1 MVAGTHNDAALG
13 RLAECCIAMA
23 RGMLS
28 TRLHRYGVLIER
40 AGLEPADVAV
50 MSVED
55 LFETREGTACFEL
68 VRYFGAADR
77 TALAPE
83 ETLIHLRRLQYVK
96 VMQTI
101 SVVAGEADPEFGKI
115 LRSSRDAARDEHS
128 WHRSQLFN
136 DAVLHLPE
144 ARDACLHLPP
154 MPEDVLLPLLS
165 QRARVSASIKE
176 LMTAMLEIVASQHE
190 YRKALSLS
198 SMCIVLRDYFQS
210 LQFLGLRASAADVRQ
225 AESWQWD
232 GCRDEAIDAL
242 DRKLVQRYVRR
253 GQLDANAAS
262 GFLRA
267 ARALLDDSLIAEP
280 RPLFHYFKEQFPEST
295 SETYRANGRT
305 RFEYAM
311 AMARELFCDLC
322 KRRME

>member
-1 MVAGTHNDAALG
+1 M
-13 RLAECCIAMA
+13 AEFCIAMA

-40 AGLEPADVAV
+40 AGLEPSDVAV

-55 LFETREGTACFEL
+55 LFEIREGTPCFEL
-68 VRYFGAADR
+68 VRYFGADDR
-77 TALAPE
+77 RALTPE

-115 LRSSRDAARDEHS
+115 LRLARDAAREERR
-128 WHRSQLFN
+128 WHRAPLFN

-154 MPEDVLLPLLS
+154 MPEDILLHLLS
-165 QRARVSASIKE
+165 RRARSSASIKE
-176 LMTAMLEIVASQHE
+176 LMTAMLEIVAAQHE

-210 LQFLGLRASAADVRQ
+210 LQFLGLRASAAEVRQ
-225 AESWQWD
+225 AETWQWD
-232 GCRDEAIDAL
+232 GCKDEAVAAL
-242 DRKLVQRYVRR
+242 DRKLVHRYVRR
-253 GQLDANAAS
+253 GQLDETTAE

-267 ARALLDDSLIAEP
+267 ARALLDDSLLAEP
-280 RPLFHYFKEQFPEST
+280 RPLFHYYQEQFPAST
-295 SETYRANGRT
+295 PEAYRANGRT
-305 RFEYAM
+305 RFEYVM
-311 AMARELFCDLC
+311 AMARELFCDIC
-322 KRRME
+322 KRTME